1 MRVID
6 FLRDYG
12 EAVEE
17 AKKKKSRNGEE
28 GKGYTK
34 AACEKEVIDWHGS
47 W

>member
-17 AKKKKSRNGEE
+17 AKQRKAEMEKRARAVRKPRVKKR
-28 GKGYTK
+28 
-34 AACEKEVIDWHGS
+34 
-47 W
+47 

>member
-17 AKKKKSRNGEE
+17 QR
-28 GKGYTK
+28 
-34 AACEKEVIDWHGS
+34 EVEQKYKQQKRMIPRRRR
-47 W
+47 